1 MIFFLSNN
9 IRVIVVSLIFDK
21 QVVEDVVLTI
31 NQAIEPVEKGMTKIQ
46 ETFHEITVRDDEK
59 ESEVKVEEHEQD
71 VTIDDTQVST
81 SEDKVTI
88 ESSGR
93 TGS

>member
-1 MIFFLSNN
+1 M
-9 IRVIVVSLIFDK
+9 
-21 QVVEDVVLTI
+21 TI

-71 VTIDDTQVST
+71 VTVDDTHVST